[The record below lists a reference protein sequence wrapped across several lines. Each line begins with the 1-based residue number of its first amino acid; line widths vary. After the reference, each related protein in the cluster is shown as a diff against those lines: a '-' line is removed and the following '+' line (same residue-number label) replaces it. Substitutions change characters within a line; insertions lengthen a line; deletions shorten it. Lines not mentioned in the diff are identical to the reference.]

1 MFIAQLDESIS
12 LRSWR
17 SKVQIFLN
25 IKSHYSFRLMVRTI
39 PFHGIDMG
47 SNLIKSTRLKFTF
60 FQSTCLKFTFFQS
73 TCLKFGYTIKG
84 AIELQLWGNAC
95 GEYHVARVNP
105 KLAQE
110 SILNITRFFYRNIK
124 AMILLHKPTCGL
136 SKIREDLRLSRSACF
151 AHLQFKLKLKKWQ
164 ILKR

>member
-47 SNLIKSTRLKFTF
+47 SNLIKSTR
-60 FQSTCLKFTFFQS
+60 LKFTFFQS